1 MKKFLVKTIAA
12 VLAVS
17 AVAPGVAHADRWT
30 KINSAQCKAA
40 VAAAEAGKEIP
51 NPEIL
56 RIGNNAMVGDT
67 LKIYVNTKQFSAA
80 VDEAIRAWSEASD
93 GAIKIVKVDGPEEGA
108 VEILEQAS
116 GNFGVMIWTPKPHL
130 ILDSAKV
137 KRMNLENQAFIIAH
151 ELGHAM
157 GLAHGCSGTLMRD
170 TGSGAG
176 ASLMTPTAVDV
187 AAVRQGR
194 F

>member
-1 MKKFLVKTIAA
+1 MKKFLVKTMAA

-30 KINSAQCKAA
+30 KIKPAQCKAA
-40 VAAAEAGKEIP
+40 IAAAEAGQEIA
-51 NPEIL
+51 NPDLL
-56 RIGNNAMVGDT
+56 RIDNNAMVGDT
-67 LKIYVNTKQFSAA
+67 LEVYVTTKRFEPA

-93 GAIKIVKVDGPEEGA
+93 GAIKIVKVDKPTA
-108 VEILEQAS
+108 HSVEIRERDIGHS
-116 GNFGVMIWTPKPHL
+116 GEMVWSPKPHL
-130 ILDSAKV
+130 ILNPAV
-137 KRMNLENQAFIIAH
+137 IGRMNLQNQALIAAH

-157 GLAHGCSGTLMRD
+157 GLAHGCSGTVMR
-170 TGSGAG
+170 GRIPGYS
-176 ASLMTPTAVDV
+176 SLTPTALDV